1 MKNILL
7 TVFAVFIGSTS
18 FSQQN
23 PSSLKWNE
31 INSEHAKIVFPAGLE
46 NQAQK
51 VANLIDYLYPFETK
65 TLTGKPKKL
74 PLLFYNQS
82 TVSNGFVGLRPWR
95 SAWYVTPSQYAADL
109 GSEDWFYTLGSHEFR
124 HAVQYA
130 KSNKYFTKI
139 MSTLFGQTGILMGQ
153 YSYPYWYFEG
163 DAVCMET
170 GLSESGRGRIPQF
183 EMGIRSILLNDKKIS
198 YDKAKFRSYKTFFP
212 GHYNLGWLLTSY
224 ARENYG
230 ADIWDKTL
238 ESSSKYSF
246 WPYAFSLALK
256 HHTGLNEKKLYEH
269 AMHDLDSA
277 WTKKIENLVI
287 TDATIINKAKKKSWT
302 KYTEPNFIDDT
313 HILVKK
319 NSMKSDITTFYMID
333 GEGKEY
339 KIKST
344 DAGLVS
350 LAKRKAVWARTY
362 PDLRWQLRSYS
373 DIIIFDIATKKEK
386 RLTEKQKYFAPAI
399 SPDGQKIAVVEYTE
413 LMKTSLIILDAKNGN
428 ELMRYNASDNDFY
441 RTPSWDTDNQKIV
454 FTKSNEKGTQLSIFD
469 TKTKILKNVT
479 ERSFENI
486 GRPVFYKNFIVYNSP
501 YNGIGNI
508 YAININTKERFQ
520 ITSRKFGAYNP
531 KIKNNK
537 MLFIDYSEEGYD
549 IVKLIL
555 DETNW
560 KPIKDV
566 KYIGLNTAEIL
577 QKQEQGKNMMN
588 PDLIPNKTFEVKKY
602 SKLKH
607 AVNIHSWGFYSEPIS
622 SISTEDFLNY
632 KPEVGFDIY
641 SANILNTVFG
651 SLGGSYN
658 INEKTLSSNIYA
670 IFKRYYPEFSVSGG
684 WAQRQMNYT
693 LYNENEDEY
702 YKVKD
707 NCNERTLSFKTSIP
721 LNFSS
726 GIYYKSASFDA
737 SYSYIQR
744 KNKNYRYINESADGN
759 FSTLKYTGQIY
770 TFRHQATQ
778 DINPKFGYFL
788 YGTYQH
794 TPFNTNF
801 YGHQFSAIASG
812 YLPGIFNHHSINLK
826 VGTEFQRN
834 DYDNI
839 NYYWFNSPQSFPRGY
854 TYQSF
859 DKILSFQANYSFP
872 VWYPDI
878 NIGPLVYFKRLR
890 ANVFFDYANLNEI
903 SSENTTSYQSGGL
916 EMFLQM
922 YVLRLQE
929 PIEIGGR
936 VSNLFDG
943 SGQIVPEFIAL
954 STPF

>member
-7 TVFAVFIGSTS
+7 TVFAVFIGLIS

-51 VANLIDYLYPFETK
+51 VANLIDYLYPIETK
-65 TLTGKPKKL
+65 TLTGKPKRL
-74 PLLFYNQS
+74 PLLLYNQS

-130 KSNKYFTKI
+130 KSNKHFTKL
-139 MSTLFGQTGILMGQ
+139 MSTFFGQTGILMGQ

-183 EMGIRSILLNDKKIS
+183 EMGIRTILLNDKKIS

-230 ADIWDKTL
+230 ADIWNKTL

-246 WPYAFSLALK
+246 WPYAFSFALK

-277 WTKKIENLVI
+277 WTKKIENLAI
-287 TDATIINKAKKKSWT
+287 TDATIINPAKKKSWT
-302 KYTEPNFIDDT
+302 KYTEPNFIDDN

-319 NSMKSDITTFYMID
+319 SSMKSDITTFYMID
-333 GEGKEY
+333 NDGKEY

-350 LAKRKAVWARTY
+350 LAKKKAVWARTY

-373 DIIIFDIATKKEK
+373 DIIVFDIATKKEK

-399 SPDGQKIAVVEYTE
+399 SPDGNKIAVVEYTE
-413 LMKTSLIILDAKNGN
+413 NMKSALVILDGKTGKEILRYPAKNN
-428 ELMRYNASDNDFY
+428 NFF
-441 RTPSWDTDNQKIV
+441 RTPSWSTDNQRIT
-454 FTKSNEKGTQLSIFD
+454 FTRSNEKGTVLSIYD
-469 TKTKILKNVT
+469 IETKTLKDVT

-486 GRPVFYKNFIVYNSP
+486 GRPVFYKNFIVYNTP

-508 YAININTKERFQ
+508 YAININTKKRFQ

-531 KIKNNK
+531 KIKDNK

-549 IVKLIL
+549 IAELVLN
-555 DETNW
+555 ETKW
-560 KPIKDV
+560 KPIEDV

-577 QKQEQGKNMMN
+577 QKQEQNKNMMN
-588 PDLIPNKTFEVKKY
+588 PDLIPDKTFEVKKY
-602 SKLKH
+602 NKLKH

-622 SISTEDFLNY
+622 SISTEDILNY

-658 INEKTLSSNIYA
+658 INEKTLSSNISA
-670 IFKRYYPEFSVSGG
+670 IFKRFYPEFSVSGV
-684 WAQRQMNYT
+684 WAQRSVNYGDLGNDRWEEIKGT
-693 LYNENEDEY
+693 
-702 YKVKD
+702 
-707 NCNERTLSFKTSIP
+707 FKTSIP

-726 GIYYKSASFDA
+726 GIYNKGARFDA

-744 KNKNYRYINESADGN
+744 KNKDYRYINESANDN
-759 FSTLKYTGQIY
+759 FSSLKYTGQIY

-778 DINPKFGYFL
+778 DINPKFGCFL
-788 YGTYQH
+788 YALYQH
-794 TPFNTNF
+794 TPFNTNI

-812 YLPGIFNHHSINLK
+812 YLPGIFKHHSLNLK
-826 VGTEFQRN
+826 IGYEQQRSDIN
-834 DYDNI
+834 NF
-839 NYYWFNSPQSFPRGY
+839 NYYWFSSPQTYPRGY
-854 TYQSF
+854 SFNGFDQITTYQ
-859 DKILSFQANYSFP
+859 INYSFP

-878 NIGPLVYFKRLR
+878 NIGPFVYFKRLR
-890 ANVFFDYANLNEI
+890 ANVFYDYANSDDIYMNQYGDFFTYL
-903 SSENTTSYQSGGL
+903 TKYQSAGL
-916 EMFLQM
+916 ELFLQI

-936 VSNLFDG
+936 ISY
-943 SGQIVPEFIAL
+943 IL
-954 STPF
+954 SRNPLKE